1 MKLITREL
9 VLKGDLG
16 IHGNLFGG
24 KMVSWLD
31 KAGAI
36 EATRLCESNSMVTAE
51 MEGVKF
57 LKKVRENT
65 QVWIYGEPVSIGQ
78 TSIVLEL
85 EARKYNV
92 HTGVEKLVCKT
103 RVIFVRIDKEDGDK
117 RPIGTGARTKVIE
130 LLKEK
135 EQDEK

>member
-1 MKLITREL
+1 MELITREL
-9 VLKGDLG
+9 CLRKDLG

-24 KMVSWLD
+24 VMMSWLD

-36 EATRLCESNSMVTAE
+36 AATSLCESSSMVTAV
-51 MEGVKF
+51 MESIKF

-65 QVWIYGEPVSIGQ
+65 QVNIYGEPVSVGK
-78 TSIVLEL
+78 TSIVIAL

-103 RVIFVRIDKEDGDK
+103 NAIFVRIDREDGDK
-117 RPIGTGARTKVIE
+117 RPLGYGAKAKV
-130 LLKEK
+130 EK
-135 EQDEK
+135 EIKEREDAKN

>member
-1 MKLITREL
+1 MELITREL
-9 VLKGDLG
+9 CLRKDLG

-24 KMVSWLD
+24 VMMSWLD

-36 EATRLCESNSMVTAE
+36 LATNLCESNSMVTGE
-51 MEGVKF
+51 MEGIKF

-65 QVWIYGEPVSIGQ
+65 QVCIYGKPVSVGK

-92 HTGVEKLVCKT
+92 HTFEEKLVCKT
-103 RVIFVRIDKEDGDK
+103 KAVFVRIDREDGNK
-117 RPIGTGARTKVIE
+117 RPLGVGAKAKIE
-130 LLKEK
+130 TLIKAQE
-135 EQDEK
+135 DARD